1 MPPSPIH
8 FVEGALASLDLA
20 RDTQPLLCRIIAFG
34 RDDVVLAPHG
44 RLDLLQHDAL
54 TRGED
59 AYLLLDAGSDLRAL
73 RCRPSAV
80 TDAGD
85 VVAQITDGIRLGQRR
100 MFSRADLVV
109 PTTVAPLD
117 GSGAPWMTFTRNVGA
132 GGVRL
137 ARQSGYVAAVRHGVE
152 IQLPGEEW
160 PVGAVAEIRHETADD
175 FGMSFVTIEP
185 DDRMRLEQAA
195 ITWQRRRLRLAA

>member
-1 MPPSPIH
+1 MRATPTH

-20 RDTQPLLCRIIAFG
+20 WDTQPLLCRVVAFG
-34 RDDVVLAPHG
+34 REVVVLAPH
-44 RLDLLQHDAL
+44 RALDVLQLEAL

-73 RCRPSAV
+73 RCRPSTV
-80 TDAGD
+80 TEAGD

-109 PTTVAPLD
+109 PTTVTPLD
-117 GSGAPWMTFTRNVGA
+117 GEPWLTFTRNVGA

-137 ARQSGYVAAVRHGVE
+137 ARQSGHAAAARHAVE
-152 IQLPGEEW
+152 IQLPGDARAIA
-160 PVGAVAEIRHETADD
+160 AVAEVRHETADD
-175 FGMSFVTIEP
+175 LGMGFVRIEP

-195 ITWQRRRLRLAA
+195 MIWHRARLRLAA

>member
-59 AYLLLDAGSDLRAL
+59 AYLLLDAGRSPTA
-73 RCRPSAV
+73 SAS
-80 TDAGD
+80 ASG
-85 VVAQITDGIRLGQRR
+85 G
-100 MFSRADLVV
+100 FSRA
-109 PTTVAPLD
+109 PTSWCRRPSRRSTAP
-117 GSGAPWMTFTRNVGA
+117 
-132 GGVRL
+132 
-137 ARQSGYVAAVRHGVE
+137 ARRG
-152 IQLPGEEW
+152 
-160 PVGAVAEIRHETADD
+160 
-175 FGMSFVTIEP
+175 
-185 DDRMRLEQAA
+185 
-195 ITWQRRRLRLAA
+195 